1 MQSDL
6 AIENGLR
13 PLSTP
18 LRRRA
23 ARLRRSEIG
32 FLAKQSATLK
42 KTPPSSRSD
51 QNLGGLLNPL
61 TREVFL
67 RATPLMSEK
76 MEFYEC

>member
-13 PLSTP
+13 PLSAP

-42 KTPPSSRSD
+42 KTPLVLD
-51 QNLGGLLNPL
+51 L
-61 TREVFL
+61 T
-67 RATPLMSEK
+67 K
-76 MEFYEC
+76 I